1 MTADSDRSLA
11 TRVVPVLDALFPGVA
26 AGGAARYLSGWAA
39 RAGASDRAR
48 FRAAVAAVGRRARAR
63 YGRPVSRLSGDE
75 LGGLLEAIRAERAQD
90 GSTGQNFWWLRQL
103 ALEAAFSHPRLGGNK
118 YGWGWR
124 LVGALG
130 DTQPR
135 GFTREELGT
144 GAIVPTAVEPQ
155 TRWRTGIPVAARAG
169 RPGPASTSR
178 ARARRRS
185 DDADVCVVGL
195 GAAGGIIAAELAEAG
210 LRVIALEAGP
220 AGVVASTEE
229 SEFHIGRRLFWNE
242 AESLVLNDGPPR
254 RGVWLSRNTGVGGPI
269 HWTCITYRFH
279 PSDFRVRSA
288 VGDVAGT
295 SLADWPI
302 TYDDLE
308 PHYRRAE
315 DAIGVAGAAGAN
327 PHEGPR
333 SAPFPLPP
341 LPLTL
346 AAQRFAHAARRLGH
360 TPYPTPAAVL
370 TEPRAGR
377 RPCNSC
383 GRCSHYECF
392 RRAKGNTR
400 DTVLA
405 RAIRTGR
412 LDIRA
417 GARVYR
423 ITVDRP
429 GDRTT
434 GVRYRTA
441 TGRREV
447 TARTIVVA
455 TGAPYQARLLL
466 LSASRAH
473 PRGLANSSGFVG
485 RNLMFHTNVMAW
497 GVFDEPLYAD
507 RGPQTAAAFDD
518 LDEDRPRTRHEATF
532 VRGAAVVGG
541 LPLAFSG
548 GPLAFAHAVGSSTPA
563 PEGVPVWGA
572 GFRDFVSTAYAR
584 HFAVYALCEDLPVEA
599 NRVELDP
606 SIRLAD
612 GGPGLRIHYRYH
624 QNTLAMEEF
633 MLERVTE
640 VVREAG
646 ARHVVAHRP
655 ALPGGM
661 FAGHH
666 MGTARMGTDPRTS
679 VVDADARAHDV
690 PNLFLP
696 GSGQFVTSA
705 GVNPTGTIFALAYR
719 TAAAIA
725 RDHGIIR
732 GAGAAARGRSTSDA

>member
-1 MTADSDRSLA
+1 MRAL
-11 TRVVPVLDALFPGVA
+11 PVLDALFPGVA
-26 AGGAARYLSGWAA
+26 AAGADRYLAGWIR
-39 RAGASDRAR
+39 RAGAPERAR
-48 FRAAVAAVGRRARAR
+48 LRAAIATLERGARGR
-63 YGRPVSRLSGDE
+63 YGRPLARLD
-75 LGGLLEAIRAERAQD
+75 RAQLGALVAELREERPTARPKGEGPRTSGAQDD
-90 GSTGQNFWWLRQL
+90 GTTGQLFWWLRLL
-103 ALEAAFSHPRLGGNK
+103 ALEAAFAHPRLGGNRG
-118 YGWGWR
+118 GWGWR

-130 DTQPR
+130 DPQPR
-135 GFTREELGT
+135 GFTREEHET
-144 GAIVPTAVEPQ
+144 GVAVPTGVAPQ
-155 TRWRTGIPVAARAG
+155 TRWRAG
-169 RPGPASTSR
+169 LAERS
-178 ARARRRS
+178 RRRG

-195 GAAGGIIAAELAEAG
+195 GAAGGVIAAELAEAG

-220 AGVVASTEE
+220 SGVLASTEE
-229 SEFHIGRRLFWNE
+229 SEFHVARRLFWNE
-242 AESLVLNDGPPR
+242 PETLVVNDGPPR
-254 RGVWLSRNTGVGGPI
+254 RGVWLSRNTGVGGPL
-269 HWTCITYRFH
+269 HWTCITYRLH

-288 VGDVAGT
+288 VGHVPGT
-295 SLADWPI
+295 SVADWPI
-302 TYDDLE
+302 TYDELE
-308 PHYRRAE
+308 PDYQRAE
-315 DAIGVAGAAGAN
+315 EAIGVAGAAGAN

-341 LPLTL
+341 VPLSL

-370 TEPRAGR
+370 TAPRDGR
-377 RPCNSC
+377 GPCNFC

-400 DTVLA
+400 DTLLA
-405 RAIRTGR
+405 RAVRTGR

-417 GARVYR
+417 RCRVER
-423 ITVDRP
+423 VTVDA
-429 GDRTT
+429 RTGHAS
-434 GVRYRTA
+434 GVRYRTRSPRGDRW

-447 TARTIVVA
+447 TARTVVVA
-455 TGAPYQARLLL
+455 TGAPYQARLLF
-466 LSASRAH
+466 LSASKAH
-473 PRGLANSSGFVG
+473 PRGLANSSGLLG

-518 LDEDRPRTRHEATF
+518 LDEDRPRTVHGAPF

-541 LPLAFSG
+541 LPLAFAG
-548 GPLAFAHAVGSSTPA
+548 GPLAFASSVGPSTPA
-563 PEGVPVWGA
+563 PDGVPVWGA
-572 GFRDFVSTAYAR
+572 GFRDFVASAYAR
-584 HFAVYALCEDLPVEA
+584 HFGVYALCEDLPDEA

-624 QNTLAMEEF
+624 PNTLAMEEF
-633 MLERVTE
+633 MLERVTA
-640 VVREAG
+640 VVREAD
-646 ARHVVAHRP
+646 ARQVVSHRP

-666 MGTARMGTDPRTS
+666 MGTARMGTDPLTS

-690 PNLFLP
+690 PDLFLP

-705 GVNPTGTIFALAYR
+705 GVNPTGTVFALAYR

-732 GAGAAARGRSTSDA
+732 GGTAAPRRSVTHA